1 MEPESDFKIL
11 RAKRLIDGNGG
22 PSLNNQSVL
31 IKDSEIVA
39 VGDTQ
44 DIKAPDGS
52 SVEVLDFGDKTI
64 MPGMVDAH
72 THHVGFG
79 DGRVGDEVASYP
91 DEVLTIQA
99 AKNARRAL
107 LSGVTTI
114 RENGPKNVTSL
125 RLRDAINEGLTIGPR
140 MHLCGRPVSII
151 GGHMGYFGTTPTG
164 PNQCREAVRQ
174 LIKEG
179 ADFIKVTA
187 SGGSTRTSFPFV
199 PSFNVDELTA
209 IVEEA
214 HKFGKHVAAH
224 CVNSQAML
232 NCLDAGIDTIIH
244 ARHMDSDGTYNYSP
258 EVTNR
263 ILEQGVFVNMT
274 LNEGRA
280 NQRVV
285 EEIAEARP
293 LTEREQLVLQNTPA
307 GLEKT
312 FDAFSRMHAAGVKM
326 AAGSD
331 TSWSWHKIAQFQ
343 DEIEAHVAGGMT
355 PMEAIVAGTSNSA
368 KSCWVEDEVGSLEIG
383 KAGDV
388 LVVKGDPSEDIGA
401 LWEVL
406 DVFQEGQ
413 QVDTGDKI

>member
-1 MEPESDFKIL
+1 MTKSDFKLIK
-11 RAKRLIDGNGG
+11 ADRLIDGNGG
-22 PSLNNQSVL
+22 PPLERGAILLEGDRIHSVGTEEAVVAPEGACVEEFSYQGATVLPGLVDCHVHLNG
-31 IKDSEIVA
+31 I
-39 VGDTQ
+39 
-44 DIKAPDGS
+44 
-52 SVEVLDFGDKTI
+52 
-64 MPGMVDAH
+64 
-72 THHVGFG
+72 G
-79 DGRVGDEVASYP
+79 DGRPGDDLAKLP
-91 DEVLTIQA
+91 DEILSIQSA
-99 AKNARRAL
+99 NNARSHL
-107 LSGVTTI
+107 YSGVTTVRDCGAKNRTTFLL
-114 RENGPKNVTSL
+114 REAVEMGITVAP
-125 RLRDAINEGLTIGPR
+125 RLVLT
-140 MHLCGRPVSII
+140 GRPVAIV
-151 GGHMGYFGTTPTG
+151 GGHLSYFGIQATG
-164 PNQCREAVRQ
+164 PTSCREAVRQ